1 MSCSLS
7 NLRRRCSFSIRCLFL
22 KRTAKVTTVHV
33 DLNLSSAAG
42 LLKKNVRYKM
52 MVDHLDLT
60 TSKNKCRQNM
70 QNTLCTSEGRITDDI
85 LVYFLY
91 SHMREVA

>member
-1 MSCSLS
+1 
-7 NLRRRCSFSIRCLFL
+7 
-22 KRTAKVTTVHV
+22 
-33 DLNLSSAAG
+33 
-42 LLKKNVRYKM
+42 

-60 TSKNKCRQNM
+60 TSKKQCRQNM